1 VRLREALE
9 ETATG
14 ALRRM
19 ASVHGLLYDDGTTRA
34 ELIERLAERL
44 RDPAYLQEQLD
55 GLTADEGAALR
66 DARASG
72 GEQRGFLLDRDHPG
86 AAEALI
92 DRGLLFR
99 LFAAAGPLRGEL
111 FTVPDELLAL
121 LPVPPA
127 LEAPPTGEPPPASV
141 ERRASDPAFSL
152 FCIASALR
160 RRADSLE
167 HEVRAWSEEPGGWDW
182 DARWEFLRHL
192 ALSAG
197 LHVHQADGALVPGPT
212 LGRLL
217 DDPPALASRLLRTYL
232 RDRAWSELTQAGIPD
247 GDELADSAQLR
258 RALVEVVQTLPEGA
272 WTSFD
277 AFSAWAQ
284 RTRPS
289 VVREQLNARGI
300 VLLESQDWASFEHR
314 LLRYVLLGPLYWLGV
329 VGLSADG
336 RHISRRATLRSRAGA
351 APAPGPAGQSVASTP
366 GASKADRSV
375 GQSEACFWE
384 GVAELVAPARADLGT
399 LLEAER
405 YLVLHE
411 RGRPS
416 RYHLVQAH
424 VAAALGSGGSI
435 ADGRRL
441 LLKLTRGALPEI
453 VEERLTAWEQ
463 RFGAL
468 SVRPAVLL
476 EARSAAELD
485 DAIADE
491 RVRPFMRTRLGTT
504 VVEVPAAQALELA
517 AALRDGGHLPRVDAA
532 LRLSADPRRAYAGLI
547 DEQVLEFLLV
557 SLLAFQHAQP
567 EQLAALEGSIV
578 LLERLE
584 RQFPPRRLAELRA
597 AADRLA
603 GKLSSAPPPPRSK
616 SKRPVS
622 RKKRR
627 L

>member
-1 VRLREALE
+1 MRLKEALE

-19 ASVHGLLYDDGTTRA
+19 ASAHGLLYDDGTTRA
-34 ELIERLAERL
+34 ELIERIADRM

-55 GLTADEGAALR
+55 SLTDDERAALLA
-66 DARASG
+66 ARASG

-86 AAEALI
+86 AAEALVE
-92 DRGLLFR
+92 RGLLFR
-99 LFAAAGPLRGEL
+99 LFAAGGPLRGEL
-111 FTVPDELLAL
+111 FTVPDELLAV
-121 LPVPPA
+121 LPEPPA
-127 LEAPPTGEPPPASV
+127 AEAPPSGEPTPGAA
-141 ERRASDPAFSL
+141 ERRTSDPAFSL

-160 RRADSLE
+160 RRTDSLE

-197 LHVHQADGALVPGPT
+197 LLVHQADGALVPGPT

-217 DDPPALASRLLRTYL
+217 DDPPALASRLLRAYL
-232 RDRAWSELTQAGIPD
+232 RDRAWSELTHAGFPD
-247 GDELADSAQLR
+247 GDELADTVQLR
-258 RALVEVVQTLPEGA
+258 RALVELVQGLPEGA
-272 WTSFD
+272 WIGLD
-277 AFSAWAQ
+277 ALSAWVQ
-284 RTRPS
+284 RTRPPM
-289 VVREQLNARGI
+289 VREQLNARGI
-300 VLLESQDWASFEHR
+300 VLLEALNWSSFEHL

-336 RHISRRATLRSRAGA
+336 RHLTRRAM
-351 APAPGPAGQSVASTP
+351 PGKMA
-366 GASKADRSV
+366 
-375 GQSEACFWE
+375 SEACFWE
-384 GVAELVAPARADLGT
+384 GAAELVAPARADLGT

-424 VAAALGSGGSI
+424 VAAALGTGGSI
-435 ADGRRL
+435 ADCRRL
-441 LLKLTRGALPEI
+441 LLNLTRASLPET
-453 VEERLTAWEQ
+453 VDERLAAWEQ

-476 EARSAAELD
+476 EGRSTAELD
-485 DAIADE
+485 EAIADE
-491 RVRPFMRTRLGTT
+491 RVRPFIRARLGTT

-517 AALRDGGHLPRVDAA
+517 AALRNGGHLPRVDAA
-532 LRLSADPRRAYAGLI
+532 LRLSADPRRAYAGLV

-557 SLLAFQHAQP
+557 SLLAFQRAQP

-584 RQFPPRRLAELRA
+584 RQFPPHRLAELRA

-603 GKLSSAPPPPRSK
+603 GNLSSAPPAPRPK
-616 SKRPVS
+616 SKRTRS
-622 RKKRR
+622 RPKRR